1 MNIGSHADYL
11 KQVLALLFCKNAVMK
26 NLTCYRFSQLAVLLS
41 IISATVSVAQE
52 AKTDTLKVLPADS
65 VTAVKPDTS
74 LQKPSVLIDTIRYR
88 FIGDGNFTR
97 GNVNRSLM
105 VLRAELVFGGPVINI
120 ATNPRFTYGK
130 QNGVLAE
137 RDSYVDLFVDVFK
150 KRKTYVFGLAAL
162 ETSNLRRIKLR
173 QMVGAGIGYRVARN
187 KKNDLS
193 LTDAILYESTDFVE
207 IKTVTT
213 IRNSFRI
220 KGKHSFLQDKF
231 RFNHLTFIQPALND
245 FSNVR
250 WNTILSLE
258 LPLNKWVTLRTSF
271 ENSYESVVEATR
283 KRNDSRVTFG
293 ISVGNK

>member
-1 MNIGSHADYL
+1 
-11 KQVLALLFCKNAVMK
+11 MK
-26 NLTCYRFSQLAVLLS
+26 NFTCYRFYKLTAFFIFLTASTA
-41 IISATVSVAQE
+41 IAQ
-52 AKTDTLKVLPADS
+52 KDTLKVLPVDS
-65 VTAVKPDTS
+65 VTVVKPDTA
-74 LQKPSVLIDTIRYR
+74 LIPPKVLIDTVRYR

-105 VLRAELVFGGPVINI
+105 VLRAELVFSGPVINI

-137 RDSYVDLFVDVFK
+137 RDTYADVFVDVFK
-150 KRKTYVFGLAAL
+150 KRKTYVFGLGVL
-162 ETSNLRRIKLR
+162 ETSNLRRIVLR
-173 QMVGAGIGYRVARN
+173 QMAGAGIGYRVIKT

-193 LTDAILYESTDFVE
+193 LTDAILYESTNFAE

-250 WNTILSLE
+250 WNTIMSLE

-271 ENSYESVVEATR
+271 ENSYESVVESTR
-283 KRNDSRVTFG
+283 KRNDSRITFG